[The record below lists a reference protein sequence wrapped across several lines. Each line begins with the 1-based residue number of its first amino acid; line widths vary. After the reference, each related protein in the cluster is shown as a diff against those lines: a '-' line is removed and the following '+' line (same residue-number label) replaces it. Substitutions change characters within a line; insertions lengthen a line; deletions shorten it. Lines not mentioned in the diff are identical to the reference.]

1 MYSNID
7 VHIFFRVLTGMNLTT
22 TGIGAM
28 VLVVTI
34 CVSTSMAVVVVKR
47 KGLNCWGKSKYMFTN
62 YLDQYVF
69 ISSHYMQDVID
80 EMIFYQT
87 VPGPRMSKKNKV
99 V

>member
-1 MYSNID
+1 MYSNIE

-34 CVSTSMAVVVVKR
+34 CISTSMAVVIVKR

-69 ISSHYMQDVID
+69 ISSHYMQDFFD